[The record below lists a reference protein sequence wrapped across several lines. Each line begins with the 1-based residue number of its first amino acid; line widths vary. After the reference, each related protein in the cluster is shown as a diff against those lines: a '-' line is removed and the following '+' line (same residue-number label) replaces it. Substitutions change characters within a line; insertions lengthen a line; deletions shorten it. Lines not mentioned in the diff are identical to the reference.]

1 MRDRHITDTGTNYS
15 ANPDSRNYGKH
26 LSHKEVVDLFAA
38 SEKSI
43 AAVKAW
49 LVKSGIPQSSI
60 SVDKTKTW
68 FTVKTNVGKL
78 EKILKAR
85 YNIYENRASGIELLG
100 TDEYSLPAEISDV
113 VDYILPGSSMTK
125 AKRAKPAHRTDA
137 IKEAFRPLDKA
148 TADAFKTKGSKFH
161 LSPI

>member
-1 MRDRHITDTGTNYS
+1 M
-15 ANPDSRNYGKH
+15 
-26 LSHKEVVDLFAA
+26 
-38 SEKSI
+38 
-43 AAVKAW
+43 
-49 LVKSGIPQSSI
+49 VKSGIPESSI

-100 TDEYSLPAEISDV
+100 TDEYSLPSEISDV

-125 AKRAKPAHRTDA
+125 AKRADPKPAHRTDA

-148 TADAFKTKGSKFH
+148 TADAFKANGSKSR
-161 LSPI
+161 LLTN